1 MVEKAVPLFDSV
13 QNHISIPDVKVAI
26 KALRNRYQLHVFN
39 PPNLQACCLACSSEL
54 FVVEH
59 HVCRSPEA
67 LEMSEEVLKIQ
78 RALNGLESE
87 HTAALFLSP
96 ELN

>member
-1 MVEKAVPLFDSV
+1 MEVVEKAVPLFDSV
-13 QNHISIPDVKVAI
+13 QNHISIPDVKVPM

-59 HVCRSPEA
+59 HVCRSLEA
-67 LEMSEEVLKIQ
+67 LEMGEEVLRQ
-78 RALNGLESE
+78 DPRGAERLGVGAHCCSV
-87 HTAALFLSP
+87 P
-96 ELN
+96 EP

>member
-13 QNHISIPDVKVAI
+13 QNHVSIPNVKVPM
-26 KALRNRYQLHVFN
+26 KALWNRYQLHVFN

-59 HVCRSPEA
+59 HVCRSLET
-67 LEMSEEVLKIQ
+67 LEMSEEVLRQ
-78 RALNGLESE
+78 DPRGAEWLGVGAHCCSV
-87 HTAALFLSP
+87 P
-96 ELN
+96 EP